1 MLRSKSEE
9 LVAKE
14 TEGEFLGEISKE
26 AANLIP
32 RGVSITQKELDK
44 VCTQK
49 KRENEIHDNNVCIA
63 TWSVGRTR
71 FI

>member
-14 TEGEFLGEISKE
+14 TEGEFLGEISEE

-49 KRENEIHDNNVCIA
+49 ENEIPDNDVCIA
-63 TWSVGRTR
+63 TWSVSRIR